1 VRRDLTHAEVM
12 AAWRVDAELYGHTPS
27 QTIGFVNALA
37 DVEDAEAQRRASPVV
52 LVLAGEAR
60 G

>member
-1 VRRDLTHAEVM
+1 VAGRRP
-12 AAWRVDAELYGHTPS
+12 ELSGGHTVA